1 MKIGIEA
8 QRIFRKN
15 KHGMDY
21 VVLQEIK
28 ELQQIDTENEY
39 YVFVKPG
46 EDHCVESSKNVHIIE
61 LHCPTYPLWEQWA
74 LPKAAKKHG
83 IEILHCTSNT
93 APIWCDVPLIL
104 TLHDI
109 IYLEPRDRRLQK
121 LSRYQDLGR
130 TYRRF
135 VVPRIIMNCKRIITV
150 SNFERNNIIE
160 YFHLDT
166 KNITMLYNSYDEA
179 FCIQNN
185 WKRDISK
192 HIDNFGYFLILGNTD
207 YRKNTERMI
216 IAYANYLKLSKFK
229 RKLLVTSLTK
239 EYINSILIDNKIES
253 IREQIV
259 LTDYLPFV
267 DLPSIYHHAF
277 CFLFASL
284 REGFGIPIL
293 ESMACGTPVI
303 TSNTSS
309 MPEVA
314 GSDAILVN
322 PEKADEITEMMIRLE
337 NDNDFYERQKT
348 VGLERIKLFSW
359 RKTADNLLK
368 IYQEVYQETM
378 DKRKK

>member
-192 HIDNFGYFLILGNTD
+192 HTDNFGYFLILGNTD

>member
-1 MKIGIEA
+1 MRIGIEA

-28 ELQQIDTENEY
+28 ELQQIDMENEY
-39 YVFVKPG
+39 YVFVKSG
-46 EDHCVESSKNVHIIE
+46 EDRCVESSKNVHVIE
-61 LHCPTYPLWEQWA
+61 LNCPTYPLWEQWA
-74 LPKAAKKHG
+74 LPKAAKKYG

-93 APIWCDVPLIL
+93 APIWCDIPLVL

-109 IYLEPRDRRLQK
+109 IFMEPRNRQNQK

-130 TYRRF
+130 TYRRLI
-135 VVPRIIMNCKRIITV
+135 VPRIIKHCKKIITV
-150 SNFERNNIIE
+150 SNFEKNNILNHF
-160 YFHLDT
+160 YLDAE
-166 KNITMLYNSYDEA
+166 KIVMLYNSYDEA
-179 FCIQNN
+179 FSIQSN
-185 WKRDISK
+185 WQRDISK
-192 HIDNFGYFLILGNTD
+192 YIENSGYFLILGNTD

-216 IAYANYLKLSKFK
+216 IAYANYMKRSEFK
-229 RKLLVTSLTK
+229 RKLLVTSLSK
-239 EYINSILIDNKIES
+239 EYIKHILDENGIDSIK
-253 IREQIV
+253 EQII

-314 GSDAILVN
+314 GPYAILVN
-322 PEKADEITEMMIRLE
+322 PEISDKITEMMLRLE
-337 NDNDFYERQKT
+337 NDQDFYDQQKQI
-348 VGLERIKLFSW
+348 GLERAKLFSW
-359 RKTADNLLK
+359 RKTAKNLLK
-368 IYQEVYQETM
+368 LYQEVYSEVYQQ
-378 DKRKK
+378 

>member
-1 MKIGIEA
+1 MRIGIEA

-28 ELQQIDTENEY
+28 ELQQIDMENEY
-39 YVFVKPG
+39 YVFVKSG
-46 EDHCVESSKNVHIIE
+46 EDRCVESSKNVHVIE
-61 LHCPTYPLWEQWA
+61 LNCPTYPLWEQWA
-74 LPKAAKKHG
+74 LPKAAKKYG

-93 APIWCDVPLIL
+93 APIWCDIPLVL

-109 IYLEPRDRRLQK
+109 IFLEPRNRQNQK
-121 LSRYQDLGR
+121 LSRYQDFGR
-130 TYRRF
+130 TYRRL
-135 VVPRIIMNCKRIITV
+135 VVPRIIKHCEKIITV
-150 SNFERNNIIE
+150 SNFEKNNILNH
-160 YFHLDT
+160 FHLDA
-166 KNITMLYNSYDEA
+166 KKIVMLYNSYDEA
-179 FCIQNN
+179 FCLRGN
-185 WKRDISK
+185 WQRDISK
-192 HIDNFGYFLILGNTD
+192 YIENSGYFLILGNTD

-216 IAYANYLKLSKFK
+216 IAYANYMKRSEFK
-229 RKLLVTSLTK
+229 RKLLVTSLSK
-239 EYINSILIDNKIES
+239 EYIKHILDENGIDNIK
-253 IREQIV
+253 EQIV

-314 GSDAILVN
+314 GPYAILVN
-322 PEKADEITEMMIRLE
+322 PENSDEITEMMLRLE
-337 NDNDFYERQKT
+337 TDQDFYEQQRQI
-348 VGLERIKLFSW
+348 GQERAKLFSW
-359 RKTADNLLK
+359 RKTAENLLK
-368 IYQEVYQETM
+368 LYQEVYNEVYQQ
-378 DKRKK
+378 

>member
-1 MKIGIEA
+1 MIIGIEA

-74 LPKAAKKHG
+74 LPKAAKKYG

-179 FCIQNN
+179 FCIQKN
-185 WKRDISK
+185 WERDISK

-216 IAYANYLKLSKFK
+216 IAYANYLKLSKVK

-322 PEKADEITEMMIRLE
+322 PEKTDEITEMMIRLE
-337 NDNDFYERQKT
+337 NDNDFYEHQRA
-348 VGLERIKLFSW
+348 VGLERVKLFSW
-359 RKTADNLLK
+359 KKTADNLLK
-368 IYQEVYQETM
+368 IYQEVYQEVL
-378 DKRKK
+378 DKRIQ

>member
-46 EDHCVESSKNVHIIE
+46 EDHCLESSKNVHIIE